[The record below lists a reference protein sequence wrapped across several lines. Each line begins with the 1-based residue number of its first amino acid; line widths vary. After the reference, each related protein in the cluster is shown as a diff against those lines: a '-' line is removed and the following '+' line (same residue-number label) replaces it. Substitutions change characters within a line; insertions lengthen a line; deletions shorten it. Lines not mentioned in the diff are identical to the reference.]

1 MLRDCHYIGL
11 LSWTLLIVIMVIMH
25 LYTINK
31 EKDKQIREL
40 REEFYKLKK

>member
-11 LSWTLLIVIMVIMH
+11 LSWTLVILIMVIIH

-40 REEFYKLKK
+40 RDEFNRLKK